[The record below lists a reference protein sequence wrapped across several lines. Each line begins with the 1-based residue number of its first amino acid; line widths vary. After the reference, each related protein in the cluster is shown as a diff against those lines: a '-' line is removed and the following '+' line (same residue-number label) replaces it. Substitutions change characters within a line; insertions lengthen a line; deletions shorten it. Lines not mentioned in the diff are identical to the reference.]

1 MKGKGGNGVYVAA
14 MAPHRNKTNNA
25 GRKGRERGRIGLSI
39 IRRARANMLHAANI
53 PPQVHTITHTYVR
66 VKNILMEVLTNIAED
81 MRL

>member
-25 GRKGRERGRIGLSI
+25 GRKRRERIGLSI

-53 PPQVHTITHTYVR
+53 PPQVHTITHMYAR
-66 VKNILMEVLTNIAED
+66 VKNILMEVLTSIVED